1 MPNLLSKKVS
11 KRKSSFVKW
20 IMFLSE
26 HQLVNK
32 NQEPSIKFLTAW
44 PLKCQIKLLTKE
56 IRLSNER
63 NWKPN
68 QIQHFRSCCI
78 SFCQKKVPNTERSFW
93 LNLTYLPAINKL
105 EIGTFENSAIRSCCI
120 SFCHKSAKLS
130 REKGVKFSEK
140 LHDWTKF
147 TCNQQT
153 WTWNIWKPHRIQP
166 LTHNSFV

>member
-1 MPNLLSKKVS
+1 MLIKKTLWKYEIMLVFDKKMPNLLSKKVS

-63 NWKPN
+63 NWKLN

-130 REKGVKFSEK
+130 REKGVKFNEK
-140 LHDWTKF
+140 LLDWTKF
-147 TCNQQT
+147 TCN
-153 WTWNIWKPHRIQP
+153 
-166 LTHNSFV
+166 